1 MYQNSM
7 YQNICSLLSVAK
19 SDAMKEILI
28 KAGVRTLI
36 PYTSKW
42 EKETKVNDNNVNIR
56 ESAGLSGRKIDK
68 LNSST
73 KVEVIGIDSFY

>member
-1 MYQNSM
+1 M

-68 LNSST
+68 LNSSA

>member
-1 MYQNSM
+1 M

-42 EKETKVNDNNVNIR
+42 EKETTVNDNNVNIR

-68 LNSST
+68 LNSSA